1 MYWQFTRQKNHVLA
15 IKTFKKISKKYTDVD
30 LVIIGEGEL
39 KKEYENLIN
48 KLNLNGRISI
58 LDYDQNVF
66 KCLKKSA
73 VLISPSLWEDLVFY
87 GRSGCIKYI
96 YYFK

>member
-1 MYWQFTRQKNHVLA
+1 M
-15 IKTFKKISKKYTDVD
+15 D

-58 LDYDQNVF
+58 LDYDQNIF
-66 KCLKKSA
+66 KYLKKSA
-73 VLISPSLWEDLVFY
+73 VLISPSLWEDPGFVMVEAAASNTFIISSDCP
-87 GRSGCIKYI
+87 SGPEDS
-96 YYFK
+96 